1 MAKDDP
7 WLTED
12 QLAAWLTLVAFSEV
26 FPASVDAQLKER
38 MGVNRFEYSV
48 LAMLSEEPGHTLV
61 MSDLAR
67 VTFGSLSRL
76 SHAVGRLE
84 QRGWLERQAGEGGRR
99 HTVVT
104 LTADGLR
111 AIEDAAPDHA
121 RHLQDV
127 MIDPLT
133 DDELVALTSVV
144 RKLVARIDPD
154 TDEHLAEMIPE
165 VVRRNLG

>member
-7 WLTED
+7 WLDED

-84 QRGWLERQAGEGGRR
+84 QRGWLERQAGAGGRR

-104 LTADGLR
+104 LTDAGR
-111 AIEDAAPDHA
+111 IAIESAAPDHA
-121 RHLQDV
+121 AHLQSV
-127 MIDPLT
+127 MIEPLT
-133 DDELVALTSVV
+133 PSQLAALTTIA

-154 TDEHLAEMIPE
+154 MDRHLAEMIPE
-165 VVRRNLG
+165 VVQRNLG